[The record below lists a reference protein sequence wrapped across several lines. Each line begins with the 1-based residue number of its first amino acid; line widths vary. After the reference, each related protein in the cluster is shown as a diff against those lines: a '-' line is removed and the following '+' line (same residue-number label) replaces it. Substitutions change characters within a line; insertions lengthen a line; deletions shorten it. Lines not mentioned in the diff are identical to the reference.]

1 MTRQLTNRVFMV
13 RPIGF
18 NYNKETAKDNI
29 YQNTGELNEEE
40 IQEKALEEFDLFVDK
55 LKKYGIQ
62 VNIIQDTLLEK
73 TPDSIFPNNWFSSH
87 ENALVLH
94 PMYTKNRR
102 EEVKKFKEYLFNIIG
117 KDKVKV
123 IDYSYKVKKNIF
135 LEGTGSVVLDRKSKK
150 AYCCISKR
158 SNKKL
163 FLKFCKNLGYKPIP
177 FGAKQDGVSIYH
189 TNVLMGI
196 GDKIAIICLEA
207 IGSLRER
214 EMVKNELIGSGK
226 KVVEISLN
234 QVKNYLGNILE
245 LKGKTEK
252 FMVMSQTAYNILTK
266 KQKQEILKHTKIIT
280 SDVKTIEYYG
290 GGSVRCMIGEIF

>member
-1 MTRQLTNRVFMV
+1 MTRQLTNRIFMV
-13 RPIGF
+13 RPIRF

-29 YQNTGELNEEE
+29 YQNMGDLEEEE
-40 IQEKALEEFDLFVDK
+40 IQKKALKEFDLFVIK
-55 LKKYGIQ
+55 LKKNGVQ
-62 VNIIQDTLLEK
+62 VNVVEDTLFQN

-87 ENALVLH
+87 ENSLVFY

-102 EEVKKFKEYLFNIIG
+102 EELKKFKESLYKIVANE
-117 KDKVKV
+117 KMKV
-123 IDYSYKVKKNIF
+123 IDYSYKVKENIF
-135 LEGTGSVVLDRKSKK
+135 LEGTGSLVLDRKFKK

-163 FLKFCKNLGYKPIP
+163 FLKFCKNLGYKAIP
-177 FGAKQDGVSIYH
+177 FEAEQDGVSIYH

-196 GDKIAIICLEA
+196 GDNIAIICLEA
-207 IGSLRER
+207 IKSLKQREI
-214 EMVKNELIGSGK
+214 VKKELLASGK
-226 KVVEISLN
+226 KIIEISLN

-245 LKGKTEK
+245 LKGEFEK

-266 KQKQEILKHTKIIT
+266 NQKQEILKYTKIIT

>member
-1 MTRQLTNRVFMV
+1 MTRQLTNRIFMV

-29 YQNTGELNEEE
+29 YQNTGDLSEEE
-40 IQEKALEEFDLFVDK
+40 IQKKALEEFDLFVDK
-55 LKKYGIQ
+55 LKENGIQ
-62 VNIIQDTLLEK
+62 VNIAQDTLLEK

-87 ENALVLH
+87 ENSLVLY

-123 IDYSYKVKKNIF
+123 VDYSYKVKENIF

-158 SNKKL
+158 ANKKL
-163 FLKFCKNLGYKPIP
+163 FLKCCKNLGYKAIP
-177 FGAKQDGVSIYH
+177 FEAKQDGVPIYH

-196 GDKIAIICLEA
+196 GDKVAIVCLEA
-207 IGSLRER
+207 IISLRER
-214 EMVKNELIGSGK
+214 EMVRNELLGSGN

-245 LKGKTEK
+245 LKGKVGN

-266 KQKQEILKHTKIIT
+266 KQKEEILKHTKIIT

>member
-29 YQNTGELNEEE
+29 YQNIGNLSEEE
-40 IQEKALEEFDLFVDK
+40 IQKKALGEFDLFVNK
-55 LKKYGIQ
+55 LKENGIQ
-62 VNIIQDTLLEK
+62 VNVVQDTLFEK

-102 EEVKKFKEYLFNIIG
+102 EELKKFRESLFKAIN
-117 KDKVKV
+117 KDKVKI

-207 IGSLRER
+207 IESLRER
-214 EMVKNELIGSGK
+214 EMVKNELVGSGK

-245 LKGKTEK
+245 LKGAVEN
-252 FMVMSQTAYNILTK
+252 FMIMSQTAYNVLSK
-266 KQKQEILKHTKIIT
+266 KQKQEILKYTKIVT

>member
-29 YQNTGELNEEE
+29 YQNIGNLNEEE
-40 IQEKALEEFDLFVDK
+40 IQKKALGEFDLFVNK
-55 LKKYGIQ
+55 LKENGIQ
-62 VNIIQDTLLEK
+62 VNVVQDTLFEK

-87 ENALVLH
+87 ENSLVLY

-102 EEVKKFKEYLFNIIG
+102 EELKKFRESLFKAIN
-117 KDKVKV
+117 KDKVKI
-123 IDYSYKVKKNIF
+123 IDYSYKIKENIF
-135 LEGTGSVVLDRKSKK
+135 LEGTGSIVLDRKSKK

-177 FGAKQDGVSIYH
+177 FEAKQDGVSIYH

>member
-1 MTRQLTNRVFMV
+1 MTRQLTNRIFMV

-29 YQNTGELNEEE
+29 YQNTGDLSEEE
-40 IQEKALEEFDLFVDK
+40 IQKKALEEFDLFVDK
-55 LKKYGIQ
+55 LKKNGIQ
-62 VNIIQDTLLEK
+62 VNIVQDTLLEK

-87 ENALVLH
+87 ENSLVIH

-123 IDYSYKVKKNIF
+123 IDYSYKVKENIF

-177 FGAKQDGVSIYH
+177 FKAKQEGVSIYH

-196 GDKIAIICLEA
+196 GNKIAIVCLEA
-207 IGSLRER
+207 IESLRER
-214 EMVKNELIGSGK
+214 EMVRNELLDSGK

-245 LKGKTEK
+245 LKGKVEN

-266 KQKQEILKHTKIIT
+266 KQKEEILKYTKIIT